1 MAYDEGRLV
10 EALKN
15 ADAAGDFEAAT
26 KIAQIIQQNR
36 AQPQAD
42 PRKAAAQ
49 AAMAQYP
56 VNPKEGAMRELA
68 SEQGPIDAM
77 LIGAGRGFYNIGRG
91 LGIVDPAGETEQQ
104 AYAALQEQSP
114 IATTVGEVIG
124 ESAPFVVPGLGAGKI
139 AALAPR
145 AAAMAGIGATQG
157 AVSARGRGEDLN
169 TQMASG
175 ALGGAV
181 AGGLELALPYIGRAA
196 GAVVRRVTGKEPAGQ
211 LIDAAG
217 RPTAELQDALQKS
230 GLSFDDLAQSAMR
243 ELTDAAPGADPSQ
256 VARSALF
263 AAENVPATRGAIGQD
278 FAQQATEARLAE
290 STSDIAAAPFRETI
304 KNQSEAIKGRLDDL
318 VQQLGVPERTGESL
332 KEALSGRKS
341 LLKAEKSALYRQA
354 AEQAE
359 NLGVLPIVPDNIAA
373 AVPNDQAV
381 RRIGRLVPGQAGA
394 LDDLLVEFG
403 VKKAPEGFTGQVTPL
418 SLNNLEDFRSAINMI
433 ERSDNTGTIKVLSGP
448 VKDALDAEADL
459 MATAVEQ
466 AGVQGASDLI
476 NTLKQARGVV
486 REVKTEFSPQALAG
500 RLIETKR
507 DGVTEVVEAS
517 KVVPTLFSKATPVE
531 QLKKTLGN
539 LSKGGEKGKQAI
551 GDLQAAT
558 IMSLMDK
565 AYGATG
571 RKIGETPIFGP
582 AAFQKALKDIGE
594 DKLNVL
600 FSGNKEALSRLKN
613 IESISKLIQP
623 PNAAVPKGSASVNA
637 DLFRRFMASKVPFGQ
652 TFMDV
657 IDAAKMSGDTGRS
670 VQQALNAKPELIK
683 MAESINRDYPAL
695 AAAMGIAVIG
705 QASKDEE
712 PQPLVITR
720 GQ

>member
-1 MAYDEGRLV
+1 MAYDEARLV

-36 AQPQAD
+36 AQPAAD
-42 PRKAAAQ
+42 PRQAAAQ
-49 AAMAQYP
+49 AAMAQFP
-56 VNPKEGAMRELA
+56 VGYREGAMRELA
-68 SEQGPIDAM
+68 SEQGPIDSL

-91 LGIVDPAGETEQQ
+91 LGLVEPAGEVEKQ
-104 AYAALQEQSP
+104 AYAALQEQRP
-114 IATTVGEVIG
+114 IATTIGEVVG
-124 ESAPFVVPGLGAGKI
+124 ESAPFVIPGAGAGKI

-145 AAAMAGIGATQG
+145 AAAMAGLGAAQG
-157 AVSARGRGEDLN
+157 TISARGRGEDLN

-175 ALGGAV
+175 AIGGAV

-196 GAVVRRVTGKEPAGQ
+196 GSVVRRVTGREPAGQ
-211 LIDAAG
+211 LIDSAG
-217 RPTAELQDALQKS
+217 RPTAELQDALAKAGIS
-230 GLSFDDLAQSAMR
+230 YDELAESAMR
-243 ELTDAAPGADPSQ
+243 ELTQAAPGTDPAQ
-256 VARSALF
+256 AARAALF
-263 AAENVPATRGAIGQD
+263 ASENIPATRGAITQD

-290 STSDIAAAPFRETI
+290 SASDIAASPFRETI
-304 KNQSEAIKGRLDDL
+304 KGQSEAIKGRLDDL
-318 VQQLGVPERTGESL
+318 IQNLGVPERTGESL

-341 LLKAEKSALYRQA
+341 LLKAEKSALYRKA

-359 NLGVLPIVPDNIAA
+359 NVGVLPILPDNIAGA
-373 AVPNDQAV
+373 IPDDQAV
-381 RRIGRLVPGQAGA
+381 RRISRLVPGQAGA
-394 LDDLLVEFG
+394 LDDLLIEFG

-418 SLNNLEDFRSAINMI
+418 SLGNLEDFRSAINMI

-448 VKDALDAEADL
+448 VKSALDAEADL
-459 MATAVEQ
+459 MADAVEQ
-466 AGVQGASDLI
+466 AGISGAADLI
-476 NTLKQARGVV
+476 GTLKQARGVV

-500 RLIETKR
+500 RLIDTQR
-507 DGVTEVVEAS
+507 DGVTEKIEAS
-517 KVVPTLFSKATPVE
+517 KVIPTLFSKATPVE

-594 DKLNVL
+594 DKINVL
-600 FSGNKEALSRLKN
+600 FSGNKEALQRLKN
-613 IESISKLIQP
+613 IEGIAKLIQP
-623 PNAAVPKGSASVNA
+623 PNAAVPKGSASVNT
-637 DLFRRFMASKVPFGQ
+637 DLFKRFVASKVPFGE

-657 IDAAKMSGDTGRS
+657 INTAKMAGDTGRD
-670 VQQALNAKPELIK
+670 VQQALSARPELIK
-683 MAESINRDYPAL
+683 MAQSINRDYPAL
-695 AAAMGIAVIG
+695 ASAMGIAVIG
-705 QASKDEE
+705 QAMQDEE
-712 PQPLVITR
+712 PEPLMINR